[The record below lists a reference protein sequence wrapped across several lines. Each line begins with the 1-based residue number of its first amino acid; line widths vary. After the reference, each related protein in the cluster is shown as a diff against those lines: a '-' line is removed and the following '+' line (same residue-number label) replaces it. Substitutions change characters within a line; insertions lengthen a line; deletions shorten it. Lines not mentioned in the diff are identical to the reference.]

1 MYNKSDENSVV
12 FYAYGMND
20 QVIIM
25 DFDNKMVVVR
35 NGLYKPILNQS
46 DQSIMNVSIE
56 SGIALSSETV
66 DITKIN
72 VQKIQGISLPISL
85 PLIAKSKFDFREFY
99 QKVKQA
105 ID

>member
-1 MYNKSDENSVV
+1 
-12 FYAYGMND
+12 
-20 QVIIM
+20 
-25 DFDNKMVVVR
+25 
-35 NGLYKPILNQS
+35 
-46 DQSIMNVSIE
+46 MNVSIE
-56 SGIALSSETV
+56 NGIALSSETI

-99 QKVKQA
+99 QMVKQA